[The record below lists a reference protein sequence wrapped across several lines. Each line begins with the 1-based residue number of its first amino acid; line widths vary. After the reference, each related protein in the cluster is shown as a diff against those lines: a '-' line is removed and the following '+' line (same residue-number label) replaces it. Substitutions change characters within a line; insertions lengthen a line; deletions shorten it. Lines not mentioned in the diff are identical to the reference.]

1 MSDNG
6 IIAFPGRDGGVDQ
19 EVVAAVEACLFASG
33 DPVKVRVLA
42 EAVRQPTSVVRAVLA
57 HLAQRNQAGGIVL
70 ERIGEGWRY
79 RTAERFASTI
89 QRLTGTRPT
98 KLSQA
103 ALEVLAVIAYRQPVT
118 RPAIEALR
126 GVDSGGVLKTLLDRG
141 LVRSA
146 GRAEDPGRP
155 LLYRTT
161 TRFLETFGLANLKAL
176 PTLSERASLV
186 RTQDDEAI
194 VDGDEVELEP
204 AIVGGEE

>member
-1 MSDNG
+1 MSASDV
-6 IIAFPGRDGGVDQ
+6 IAFPSRDGGFDQ

-33 DPVKVRVLA
+33 DPVKVAVLA
-42 EAVRQPTSVVRAVLA
+42 EAVQQPASIVRAVLA
-57 HLAQRNQAGGIVL
+57 HLAQRNQASGIVL

-79 RTAERFASTI
+79 RTAERFGPTI

-118 RPAIEALR
+118 RPEIESLR

-161 TRFLETFGLANLKAL
+161 SRFLDTFSLPNLRGL
-176 PTLSERASLV
+176 PTLAERASLV

-194 VDGDEVELEP
+194 VDDDDDAGHSPDADEE
-204 AIVGGEE
+204 